1 MVYIFLADGFEEL
14 EALSPVDVLRRAGIP
29 VTTVGV
35 GARTVTGSHGIPVT
49 CDTTAGEAAPFGE
62 MEMIILPG
70 GMPGTTNLEN
80 SPIVQGALDQAAE
93 TGAWICAICAAPS
106 VLGHKGLLRGKQ
118 AVCFPGFEE
127 PLEGAALSGELMRL
141 PGVGPATARLL
152 WDHFGSVE
160 AMAGAG
166 EEELRA
172 LPGVGRARAAALREK
187 LRRLTGAGGA

>member
-127 PLEGAALSGELMRL
+127 PLEGAALSGENVCVDGRI
-141 PGVGPATARLL
+141 VTAK
-152 WDHFGSVE
+152 
-160 AMAGAG
+160 GAG
-166 EEELRA
+166 VA
-172 LPGVGRARAAALREK
+172 LEFALTLVSCLKGDAAARKIKETMQCS
-187 LRRLTGAGGA
+187 R